1 VLRLILIFDQN
12 SLTKNFLFSAHGVHL
27 AVMDILYNTPADD
40 EEEEEVEEAGTDQ
53 ADATQ
58 DGVREDEE
66 EIEMAGMFHL
76 EEFPADEVHPDH
88 SKDYHQLLQNIRTIV
103 RHFK

>member
-1 VLRLILIFDQN
+1 
-12 SLTKNFLFSAHGVHL
+12 
-27 AVMDILYNTPADD
+27 
-40 EEEEEVEEAGTDQ
+40 
-53 ADATQ
+53 
-58 DGVREDEE
+58 VREDEE

>member
-1 VLRLILIFDQN
+1 M
-12 SLTKNFLFSAHGVHL
+12 TKNFLFSAHGVHL
-27 AVMDILYNTPADD
+27 AVMDILYNMPAVD
-40 EEEEEVEEAGTDQ
+40 EEEEEAGTGQ
-53 ADATQ
+53 ADATL
-58 DGVREDEE
+58 DGVRDDEE

-88 SKDYHQLLQNIRTIV
+88 SKDYHQLLQNIRTTV